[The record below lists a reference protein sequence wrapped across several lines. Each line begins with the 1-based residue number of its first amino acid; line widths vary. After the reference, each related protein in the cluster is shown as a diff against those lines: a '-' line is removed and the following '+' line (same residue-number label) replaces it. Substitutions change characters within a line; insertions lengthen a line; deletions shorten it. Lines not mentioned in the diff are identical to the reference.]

1 MPAGVSWSKYFTFV
15 FASLA
20 SALAGSQAVH
30 LYYRPSLVGGLCYFV
45 TIKLPEFQNKDDL
58 FVFNIIIHYHHKICY
73 PIVWNQWDF
82 S

>member
-30 LYYRPSLVGGLCYFV
+30 LYYRPSLVSKLCDFV

-73 PIVWNQWDF
+73 PIV
-82 S
+82 

>member
-30 LYYRPSLVGGLCYFV
+30 LYYRPSLEIPEVPPTPGDLDSEKQTGWRKYIS
-45 TIKLPEFQNKDDL
+45 IKKD
-58 FVFNIIIHYHHKICY
+58 
-73 PIVWNQWDF
+73 
-82 S
+82 